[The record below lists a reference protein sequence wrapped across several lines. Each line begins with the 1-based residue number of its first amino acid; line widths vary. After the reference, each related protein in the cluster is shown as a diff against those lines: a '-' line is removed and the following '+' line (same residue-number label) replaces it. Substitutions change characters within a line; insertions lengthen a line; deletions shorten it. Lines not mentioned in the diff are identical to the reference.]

1 MNKYSVV
8 IDSETISY
16 WKFLLISKLY
26 DEQKI
31 DCFYILNKK
40 QSSLS
45 LSIKR
50 FTCKGLSLITTS
62 ELFDEVPKIYVSQTS
77 QFSGDLVWLSEEKIN
92 FEYNNDIY
100 FFADTDGSQKTEYS
114 LVNAT
119 EPEVITATNLYKIKK
134 NTTTKINSAWTESA
148 KFSKNKTITMH
159 LSSLRYLFNDTKS
172 QNPDNFPNFNTEEKT
187 ERSSSITNIVKKIY
201 SLLFYYTSWSLYKY
215 PRVLNVFD
223 NNKLISDKISKIF
236 NDKTWDF
243 SADPFYSESENSL
256 YFEKFNYGSKGSNS
270 YLNIFYSNNPL
281 EKWHEHELNPVKID
295 ITSARG
301 GGGIFKEGNSLIR
314 PAQNCYPDYGTSIVF
329 NKIEILSPSEF
340 KESVIGSI
348 MPPKNSHFKGIHTF
362 SKNKDSYI
370 VDLKTNEYF
379 PLARFV
385 TLLRARIKSN
395 DEGVF
400 LENSLF
406 KRITV
411 VFLILV
417 FVFLIYLFGWQAL
430 SLFV

>member
-1 MNKYSVV
+1 MFVY
-8 IDSETISY
+8 
-16 WKFLLISKLY
+16 
-26 DEQKI
+26 
-31 DCFYILNKK
+31 
-40 QSSLS
+40 
-45 LSIKR
+45 
-50 FTCKGLSLITTS
+50 
-62 ELFDEVPKIYVSQTS
+62 
-77 QFSGDLVWLSEEKIN
+77 
-92 FEYNNDIY
+92 
-100 FFADTDGSQKTEYS
+100 
-114 LVNAT
+114 
-119 EPEVITATNLYKIKK
+119 
-134 NTTTKINSAWTESA
+134 
-148 KFSKNKTITMH
+148 KNKTYVIPEGAQSNKIVIYELVSGNNLIAVNTVAENFAGIDPTIIE
-159 LSSLRYLFNDTKS
+159 FNGTW
-172 QNPDNFPNFNTEEKT
+172 
-187 ERSSSITNIVKKIY
+187 Y
-201 SLLFYYTSWSLYKY
+201 
-215 PRVLNVFD
+215 
-223 NNKLISDKISKIF
+223 IF
-236 NDKTWDF
+236 ATD
-243 SADPFYSESENSL
+243 
-256 YFEKFNYGSKGSNS
+256 GSKGSNS

-340 KESVIGSI
+340 KESVIGSV

-406 KRITV
+406 KRITI